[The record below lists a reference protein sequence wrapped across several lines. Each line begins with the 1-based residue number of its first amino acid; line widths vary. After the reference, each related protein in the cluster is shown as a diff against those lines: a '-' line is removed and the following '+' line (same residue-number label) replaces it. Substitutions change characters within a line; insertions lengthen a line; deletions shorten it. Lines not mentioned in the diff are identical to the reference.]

1 MTDSEGEE
9 EAGELIAAFLD
20 EDESAPRERLL
31 EFGGGADG
39 GGAAPVTLRV
49 RESSTTLGFGGT
61 GGWIWNSSL
70 FLARWLC
77 RDRAARGSLCGRAVL
92 ELGCG
97 ATALPALMAARL
109 GAQSVVATDICPD
122 SLKAAQL
129 NIDLNQLA
137 GAPACVTVAAL
148 DVVSPSAESVAG
160 LGQPADLL
168 LFADLVYLPAVAA
181 ALPETL
187 RRLLLRAPKP
197 AEAVCW
203 GCVAERT
210 AVGGGAAARIF
221 RQALDSEEALVY
233 ERSEL
238 PPEVLAD
245 PAYGDGECDGCR
257 LYKVRLRSERV
268 D

>member
-109 GAQSVVATDICPD
+109 GAQMPLLQNARSKVA
-122 SLKAAQL
+122 
-129 NIDLNQLA
+129 
-137 GAPACVTVAAL
+137 
-148 DVVSPSAESVAG
+148 PSAARRSMCGVS
-160 LGQPADLL
+160 LMT
-168 LFADLVYLPAVAA
+168 LP
-181 ALPETL
+181 
-187 RRLLLRAPKP
+187 
-197 AEAVCW
+197 
-203 GCVAERT
+203 
-210 AVGGGAAARIF
+210 
-221 RQALDSEEALVY
+221 
-233 ERSEL
+233 
-238 PPEVLAD
+238 
-245 PAYGDGECDGCR
+245 
-257 LYKVRLRSERV
+257 
-268 D
+268 